1 MSGLR
6 RHPHREG
13 FVLILVLAILVALT
27 VLAGTVALVTQRLRD
42 DQLERQRE
50 WRADLDMA
58 DTRASVIYLLLTQR
72 MTMGGLTVDDTVRLT
87 PDEQAEARLT
97 GEIPLTAAPVG
108 NEIRLDSS
116 AHRGL
121 GSVDF
126 ALQDDRG
133 LLSFN
138 WSPTPFLAERMRLWD
153 SGIGWSRLASLLLD
167 YQDPDDLYRLNSAER
182 AQYLEAGLAPPSN
195 RALTTPL
202 QIRAVLGWREALAGV
217 DDVTLTQTFTVDRTA
232 LLNLNTAPATVLESI
247 PGIDADAARRIVD
260 ARRLQP
266 YTLLRQVIQQV
277 PGLDFEESELFSLFP
292 ASSGTLRLWS
302 REGGQ
307 ARVLHW
313 TLTPNKEGGAPWRE
327 DYEYTLSK
335 DGFGAELGARIA
347 ATPVLAEPVSAAQ

>member
-1 MSGLR
+1 MR
-6 RHPHREG
+6 MPRQYPRREG

-50 WRADLDMA
+50 WRADLEMA

-182 AQYLEAGLAPPSN
+182 AQY
-195 RALTTPL
+195 L

>member
-1 MSGLR
+1 MR
-6 RHPHREG
+6 APRQRPHREG

-50 WRADLDMA
+50 WRAELDMA

-72 MTMGGLTVDDTVRLT
+72 MTVGGLTVDDTINLT

-97 GEIPLTAAPVG
+97 GETPMSSAPVG
-108 NEIRLDSS
+108 NEVRLDSS
-116 AHRGL
+116 AYRGL

-138 WSPTPFLAERMRLWD
+138 WAPPAFVAERMRLW
-153 SGIGWSRLASLLLD
+153 GAGGNRNRLANLLLD

-182 AQYLEAGLAPPSN
+182 AQYLEAGLAPPTN
-195 RALTTPL
+195 RALTTPQQL
-202 QIRAVLGWREALAGV
+202 RAVLGWREALAGV
-217 DDVTLTQTFTVDRTA
+217 DDTTLEQTFTAARSAMV
-232 LLNLNTAPATVLESI
+232 NFNTAPLAVLESI
-247 PGIDADAARRIVD
+247 PGIDTDAARRIVD

-266 YTLLRQVIQQV
+266 YTLLRQVFQQV
-277 PGLDFEESELFSLFP
+277 PGFDFEETDLFSLFP
-292 ASSGTLRLWS
+292 APSGTLRLWS

-313 TLTPNKEGGAPWRE
+313 TLTPINEGGAPWRE
-327 DYEYTLSK
+327 DYEYTLSQ
-335 DGFGAELGARIA
+335 DGIGAELGARIA
-347 ATPVLAEPVSAAQ
+347 ATPVLAEPIPAPQ